1 MNMDEILKSQDE
13 FFEIDLL
20 HVISIRNDHGVNLKM
35 SYFKHEIEQLCKRG
49 KFEKV

>member
-20 HVISIRNDHGVNLKM
+20 HVISIRNDWVNLM